1 MNTATQILLGMR
13 SSKCP
18 VTRSPSPNV
27 TRSFGADFH
36 ISYNPRSSAYGSDT
50 TAIVLQERVFFV
62 LTGDHSE
69 ALCAAAAEHGVKGC
83 IDYFAENITRANGNS
98 EHLMATGLHSDPF
111 NLLPTT
117 LEVIGQEGVDRIAAA
132 VQAKLLANQ
141 G

>member
-1 MNTATQILLGMR
+1 MNTATQIRLAMR

-18 VTRSPSPNV
+18 VTHSPSPNV

-69 ALCAAAAEHGVKGC
+69 ALCAAAAEHVVKGC

-132 VQAKLLANQ
+132 VQAKLLADQ

>member
-1 MNTATQILLGMR
+1 MNTATQIRLGMR

-18 VTRSPSPNV
+18 VTHSPSPNV

-36 ISYNPRSSAYGSDT
+36 ISYNPRSSDYGSDT
-50 TAIVLQERVFFV
+50 TAIVLHERVFFV

-83 IDYFAENITRANGNS
+83 IDYFAENITLANDKS
-98 EHLMATGLHSDPF
+98 EHLMATGLSIDLF
-111 NLLPTT
+111 NLVPTT
-117 LEVIGQEGVDRIAAA
+117 LEVIGQEGIDRIAAA
-132 VQAKLLANQ
+132 AQAKVSADQ